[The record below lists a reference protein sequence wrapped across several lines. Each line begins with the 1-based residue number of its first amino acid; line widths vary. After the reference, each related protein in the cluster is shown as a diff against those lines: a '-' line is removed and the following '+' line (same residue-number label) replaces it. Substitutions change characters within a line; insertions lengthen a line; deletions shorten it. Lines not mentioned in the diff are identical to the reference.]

1 MSSIS
6 WYVDRYVHVGTSDI
20 SLVRDMA
27 KRMKL
32 PDGSWK
38 YPSGDRKD
46 VYREA
51 LRAHHDNQ
59 RLYRA
64 VMSGRFG

>member
-1 MSSIS
+1 MSSIQ
-6 WYVDRYVHVGTSDI
+6 WYVDRYVHVGTSDRT
-20 SLVRDMA
+20 LVRDMA
-27 KRMKL
+27 KRMQN

-51 LRAHHDNQ
+51 LRAHRANQ
-59 RLYRA
+59 RLYRQ
-64 VMSGRFG
+64 VQSGRFV